1 MNLNKSPQSSIDPMQ
16 DESALANLKASM
28 MKESFVDLDHSRNDV
43 VPQRT

>member
-1 MNLNKSPQSSIDPMQ
+1 MQ